1 MSRPVRK
8 VIMNRGTMQKT
19 SFPILTIA
27 VVILG
32 VLAVI
37 KPPQPIEHTDLVNG
51 CGWDRDTLARE
62 ASGFPGITEIITGRF
77 ERPPAMFYE
86 MRLERVARE
95 LQTAPDNLGLYDD
108 ACVAYDRLNRQDE
121 AIEWMEGKR
130 AALDRLAAKGTPNT
144 DHEYRYLAN
153 LGTVYIH
160 RWLKNGADRDDL
172 SDVEQAYELIEAA
185 IELNP
190 DAHFG
195 RERYQL
201 LAIKWIRDGFPH
213 STQSWTQPSIVETVM
228 VPDRLSGMNLFANN
242 GFDDAAEGFSGL
254 IALGNAWESVD
265 IFYAL
270 SVVFHDKAHASL
282 NLLAQNRVAELVQ
295 SGKRSLSPDFEY
307 DHINQ
312 NFIDGEFMID
322 LSGAYESKL
331 SDNYYPKARKE
342 ADDWVKSRNDY
353 ALERLKRG
361 EHPDTHPDFWGQWTE
376 TSSPPKMPGRPDML
390 ILPGAIITVLGIMA
404 LIALLILRLIYKGLR
419 KTRRS
424 TPA

>member
-1 MSRPVRK
+1 
-8 VIMNRGTMQKT
+8 MQRT

-27 VVILG
+27 VLILG
-32 VLAVI
+32 ILAVI
-37 KPPQPIEHTDLVNG
+37 QPTQPIEPTNPVNG

-62 ASGFPGITEIITGRF
+62 ASGFPGITEVITGRF
-77 ERPPAMFYE
+77 ERPPPLFYE

-95 LQTAPDNLGLYDD
+95 LESDPNNLGLYDD
-108 ACVAYDRLNRQDE
+108 ACVACDRLNRQDE
-121 AIEWMEGKR
+121 AIVWMEGKR
-130 AALDRLAAKGTPNT
+130 AALDRLAAKGSPDS

-160 RWLKNGADRDDL
+160 RWLKNGANREDL
-172 SDVEQAYELIEAA
+172 SDVEQAYDLIEAA

-213 STQSWTQPSIVETVM
+213 SEESWHQPSIVETIH
-228 VPDRLSGMNLFANN
+228 VPEGSGGMNRFERL
-242 GFDDAAEGFSGL
+242 GYTDAAEGFAGL

-270 SVVFHDKAHASL
+270 ALVFQDQSHASL

-312 NFIDGEFMID
+312 NFIDGEFLID
-322 LSGAYESKL
+322 LSGSYESKL
-331 SDNYYPKARKE
+331 SDDYYPKARKE
-342 ADDWVKSRNDY
+342 ADAWVKSRNDY
-353 ALERLKRG
+353 ALERLQRG
-361 EHPDTHPDFWGQWTE
+361 EHPDTHPEFWAQWTE

-404 LIALLILRLIYKGLR
+404 LIALLILRLIYKGIR
-419 KTRRS
+419 KTPRS

>member
-1 MSRPVRK
+1 M
-8 VIMNRGTMQKT
+8 
-19 SFPILTIA
+19 A
-27 VVILG
+27 VLILG
-32 VLAVI
+32 ILAVI
-37 KPPQPIEHTDLVNG
+37 QPTQPIEPTNPVNG

-62 ASGFPGITEIITGRF
+62 ASGFPGITEVITGRF
-77 ERPPAMFYE
+77 ERPPALYYE

-95 LQTAPDNLGLYDD
+95 LETDPDYLGLYDD
-108 ACVAYDRLNRQDE
+108 ACVACDRLNRQDE
-121 AIEWMEGKR
+121 AIVWMEGKR
-130 AALDRLAAKGTPNT
+130 AALDRLAANGTPDA

-160 RWLKNGADRDDL
+160 RWLKNGANREDL
-172 SDVEQAYELIEAA
+172 SDVEQAYDLIEAA

-213 STQSWTQPSIVETVM
+213 SEESWHQPSIVETIH
-228 VPDRLSGMNLFANN
+228 VPEGSGGMNRFERLGYA
-242 GFDDAAEGFSGL
+242 DAAEGFAGL

-270 SVVFHDKAHASL
+270 ALVFQDQSHASL

-295 SGKRSLSPDFEY
+295 SGKRSMSTDFEY

-312 NFIDGEFMID
+312 NFIDGEFLID
-322 LSGAYESKL
+322 LSGSYESKL
-331 SDNYYPKARKE
+331 SDDYYPKARKE
-342 ADDWVKSRNDY
+342 ADAWVKSRNDY
-353 ALERLKRG
+353 ALERLQRG
-361 EHPDTHPDFWGQWTE
+361 EHPDTHPEFWGQWTE
-376 TSSPPKMPGRPDML
+376 TSTPPQMPGRPDML

-404 LIALLILRLIYKGLR
+404 LIALLILRLIYKGFR
-419 KTRRS
+419 KSRRS